1 MWFEGHGGWSI
12 SNILERAH
20 SHLLDRDLLVGK
32 KVLSLMHIV
41 EKYINLLSHRVAPWC
56 KLVQIDHCFPSIV
69 SLRRRKFLEMNN
81 KKPRFDVE
89 SGNNHEGIKV

>member
-1 MWFEGHGGWSI
+1 MKDMEDGPYQTYWKEYVLIYWT
-12 SNILERAH
+12 ETA
-20 SHLLDRDLLVGK
+20 LLGK

-41 EKYINLLSHRVAPWC
+41 EKYINLLSHRVASWY
-56 KLVQIDHCFPSIV
+56 KLVQIVHCFPSIV

-81 KKPRFDVE
+81 KKPRSDVD